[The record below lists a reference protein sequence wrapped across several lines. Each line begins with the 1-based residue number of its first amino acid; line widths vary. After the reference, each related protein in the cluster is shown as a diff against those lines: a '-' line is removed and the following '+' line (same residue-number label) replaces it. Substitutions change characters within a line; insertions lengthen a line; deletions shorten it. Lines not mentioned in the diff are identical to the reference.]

1 MISTTRLIH
10 PRANISATTAME
22 AIAPQ
27 GGRTEAIRCGAN
39 VVMPV
44 ITPPDKKKQYYLY
57 EGKSS
62 VSSTLN
68 TLQHQ
73 ITAAGRRM
81 DLLVHGDPRVFED
94 R

>member
-22 AIAPQ
+22 AIAPK

-44 ITPPDKKKQYYLY
+44 ITPLDKKK
-57 EGKSS
+57 
-62 VSSTLN
+62 
-68 TLQHQ
+68 
-73 ITAAGRRM
+73 
-81 DLLVHGDPRVFED
+81 
-94 R
+94 